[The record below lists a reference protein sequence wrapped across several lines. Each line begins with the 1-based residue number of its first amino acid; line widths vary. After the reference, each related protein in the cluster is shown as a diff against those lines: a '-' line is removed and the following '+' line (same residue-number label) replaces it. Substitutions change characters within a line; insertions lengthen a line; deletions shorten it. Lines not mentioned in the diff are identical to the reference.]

1 MNINEDNS
9 DRIFYNG
16 GYEYYKVL
24 TQDNIYIYIYAFAAI
39 VIPPLARAW
48 YMVLRNMHM
57 EIESLANNGYSFWNA
72 ADDST
77 KLINKLKPIIPKKT
91 TQDNAPPTAISPFH

>member
-39 VIPPLARAW
+39 VIPPLARA
-48 YMVLRNMHM
+48 
-57 EIESLANNGYSFWNA
+57 
-72 ADDST
+72 
-77 KLINKLKPIIPKKT
+77 
-91 TQDNAPPTAISPFH
+91 